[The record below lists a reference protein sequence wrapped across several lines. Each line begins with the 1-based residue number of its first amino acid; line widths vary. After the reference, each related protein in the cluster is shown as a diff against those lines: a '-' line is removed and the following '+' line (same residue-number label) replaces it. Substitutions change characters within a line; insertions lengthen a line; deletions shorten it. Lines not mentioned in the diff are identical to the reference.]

1 MENLLNFDTVRNSL
15 PKLLIG
21 SLSENLHSENLKFE
35 SINKSGRASAEVH
48 WLFKPEEANGS
59 AAAIIHYYAG
69 GSAPPHLH
77 NGFELIYILEGEMK
91 TSTGIVKKNDLVLL
105 KPGSIH
111 ESSSEIGCVA
121 LIIWQQPVT
130 VINE

>member
-1 MENLLNFDTVRNSL
+1 MENLLNFEKVKNSL
-15 PKLLIG
+15 PKLLVG

-35 SINKSGRASAEVH
+35 SINKNGRASAEVH
-48 WLFKPEEANGS
+48 WLFKAEEANGS

-69 GSAPPHLH
+69 GNAPPHLH
-77 NGFELIYILEGEMK
+77 TGFELIYILEGEMK

-111 ESSSEIGCVA
+111 KSSSKIGCIA
-121 LIIWQQPVT
+121 LIVWQQPVAE
-130 VINE
+130 IKE